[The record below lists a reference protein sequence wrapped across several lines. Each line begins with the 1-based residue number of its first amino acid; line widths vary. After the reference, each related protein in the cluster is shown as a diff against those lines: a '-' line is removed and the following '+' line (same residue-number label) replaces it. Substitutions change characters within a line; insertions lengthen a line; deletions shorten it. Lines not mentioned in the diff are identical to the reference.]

1 MCTIFFFYGIFFF
14 PMLQMNNLLALKANI
29 RRTEEA
35 EHRRRND
42 LRRAFNTK
50 VLKRRSKRGR
60 NVFPKPSKTGYT
72 VYGAEWCPWC
82 RKAKDLL
89 TKKGVSFCFHDVET
103 IPFYDREIRKLVK
116 KDATSIP
123 QIFHRGKYLGGF
135 AELAKKFNLRMA

>member
-1 MCTIFFFYGIFFF
+1 
-14 PMLQMNNLLALKANI
+14 MLQMNNLLALKANI

-89 TKKGVSFCFHDVET
+89 TKKEFLSVFTTLKQSLST
-103 IPFYDREIRKLVK
+103 I
-116 KDATSIP
+116 
-123 QIFHRGKYLGGF
+123 
-135 AELAKKFNLRMA
+135 AKSENW